1 MTVTAHIV
9 DPTNNRGKCY
19 VLETTEFSG
28 NHTAERIVDR
38 LENICINWCIIDKV
52 VCLVSD
58 TCNVMRKVGVDFSK
72 GKHAVFRS
80 VLYLAISLGWF
91 GCTDHLI
98 NLCVN
103 DTIRKLD
110 EVQNIVVIVRH
121 IVSFVRNSH
130 LANETLNKYQ
140 RSFGKS

>member
-9 DPTNNRGKCY
+9 DTNNSRIKCY
-19 VLETTEFSG
+19 VLETTEFPG

-38 LENICINWCIIDKV
+38 LENICIEWSILDKI

-58 TCNVMRKVGVDFSK
+58 TCNLMKKVGFDFSK
-72 GKHAVFRS
+72 GQHTLFRS
-80 VLYLAISLGWF
+80 ALHTVICLGWF

-103 DTIRKLD
+103 DAIRKLD
-110 EVQNIVVIVRH
+110 DAKNVVAIVRH
-121 IVSFVRNSH
+121 IVSFVRNSR

-140 RSFGKS
+140 SSLGKR